1 MKKVFLAL
9 LILTIM
15 FIGVSCNNKTAE
27 TPKDFNELS
36 EEQQKICK
44 EVSYDVTLAIT
55 KIKYDDLG
63 KVVSKPNNIEVERV
77 IKEQGNGA
85 KVILNLKFSDYVGQT
100 YGDKIT
106 GTILF
111 NYYYTSIYD
120 SFYSSMNGTM
130 NLAINRM
137 GDIHILS
144 SNMEAKTNKDT
155 GAIISS
161 VETGTFDKAKYRESK

>member
-1 MKKVFLAL
+1 
-9 LILTIM
+9 M

-36 EEQQKICK
+36 EEQQKIYS

-55 KIKYDDLG
+55 KIKYDKSG
-63 KVVSKPNNIEVERV
+63 IVVSKPDNIEVKIDTE
-77 IKEQGNGA
+77 KQGNG
-85 KVILNLKFSDYVGQT
+85 LKGVVTLVFSDYVGQT
-100 YGDKIT
+100 YRDRII
-106 GTILF
+106 GTIIF

-130 NLAINRM
+130 NLAINR
-137 GDIHILS
+137 GGNIHGLS
-144 SNMEAKTNKDT
+144 SNIEAKTNKDT

-161 VETGTFDKAKYRESK
+161 VETGTFDQAKYRVSK

>member
-55 KIKYDDLG
+55 KIKYDDFD

-85 KVILNLKFSDYVGQT
+85 
-100 YGDKIT
+100 
-106 GTILF
+106 
-111 NYYYTSIYD
+111 
-120 SFYSSMNGTM
+120 
-130 NLAINRM
+130 
-137 GDIHILS
+137 
-144 SNMEAKTNKDT
+144 
-155 GAIISS
+155 
-161 VETGTFDKAKYRESK
+161 